1 MIKNVFYNIQQLLG
15 SDFVLFY
22 LGRDE
27 SLTREEKGLYEKK
40 VIGVFYAQGE
50 YLPLKDTKGLEGTGA
65 LVLEIP
71 LGKNET
77 GLQTALYAF
86 ERLVNNTNGEI
97 LYEGQGY
104 NYVFK
109 WQYPTPVGN
118 VDNTYGGRRQLYQ
131 LNFSLI
137 ISSGLLTANEVSVRI
152 DGENLEGVTT
162 WNENSIIQTQEE
174 TNINRFGTRS
184 EALTRTYVLKL
195 QGLVKDISLWERL
208 IQDAYDELD
217 KEYYVEVVFGQ
228 DKSKSFLAVLSNI
241 TRTGQVGNYQVYELV
256 FVQSATEIF
265 NLIFDANGG
274 EWEDIERYSIT
285 YNANGGSGTTTDP
298 NSPYV
303 AGATAVVISNNFTR
317 ENYYFTGWDIAQDG
331 SGTNYYP
338 NDEIIMNGNIVLYA
352 QWAELVTIRVTY
364 SGNGGSTSIT
374 DPNQYASG
382 ATVTVIFNPEP
393 LKSGNKFI
401 GWATSIATEPEY
413 TEDGAKT
420 FEITSAV
427 TLYAVWRPINTI
439 TISFDSTKI
448 LATASEAVTS
458 EIQIGIFYIKG
469 GQEIGNPITILE
481 DGTTGEFA
489 ETGVERLTTAISV
502 PKYDD
507 NYYYNPVISE
517 AVFRTITYNANGGS
531 GTMAPQSVLI
541 GDSAVLRTN
550 IFAKTDEDFIGW
562 ANTPSGS
569 VAYDDGATI
578 SNITENITLYAIWGY
593 QITFNGNGGQW

>member
-27 SLTREEKGLYEKK
+27 SLTREEKRLYEKK

-77 GLQTALYAF
+77 VLQTALYAF
-86 ERLVNNTNGEI
+86 ERLVDNTNGEI
-97 LYEGQGY
+97 LHEGQGY

-109 WQYPTPVGN
+109 WQYPTRVGN

-131 LNFSLI
+131 LNFNLI

-217 KEYYVEVVFGQ
+217 KEYYVEIVFGQ

-265 NLIFDANGG
+265 NLVFDANGG
-274 EWEDIERYSIT
+274 EWEHIERYSIT

-352 QWAELVTIRVTY
+352 QWAELGTIRVTY

-413 TEDGAKT
+413 TVDGAKT

-448 LATASEAVTS
+448 FATASEAVTS

-489 ETGVERLTTAISV
+489 ETGVEGLTMAIPA

-507 NYYYNPVISE
+507 NYYYNAVISE
-517 AVFRTITYNANGGS
+517 AAIRTITYNANGGS
-531 GTMAPQSVLI
+531 GTMAPQSVLT
-541 GDSAVLRTN
+541 GGSAVLRTN
-550 IFAKTDEDFIGW
+550 TFAKTDEYFIGW